1 MKNEI
6 FNYNGNP
13 ITFQIGEATMVNATE
28 MAKPFAKRPAKWLEL
43 PSTKEFLSALQ
54 TIRKS
59 DSEKY
64 VITING
70 GTTDKGKGTWMHEDV
85 ALEFARWLSPTFG
98 IWCND
103 RIKEILKYGITAIPG
118 TLDNALNDP
127 DSLIGALT
135 ELKEARLKVSMA
147 ENKISVLMSLNHPV
161 SQSYSMCLPAVEGK
175 TYTTKDIAKELHL
188 TAQSLNRI
196 LESKGILQKSG
207 SQWLVSSIYADKG
220 FMTMKAY
227 PYRDKSN
234 PRRKRYNY
242 VVVWTAKGREFII
255 SIIRDGQLRLL

>member
-28 MAKPFAKRPAKWLEL
+28 MAKPFGKRPAKWLEL

-59 DSEKY
+59 DSL
-64 VITING
+64 IQTIEGKNG
-70 GTTDKGKGTWMHEDV
+70 GTWLHEDV
-85 ALEFARWLSPTFG
+85 ALEFARWLSPAFG

-103 RIKEILKYGITAIPG
+103 HIKEILKYGITAIPG
-118 TLDNALNDP
+118 TLDNVLNDP
-127 DSLIGALT
+127 DSLIEALT

>member
-28 MAKPFAKRPAKWLEL
+28 MAKPFGKRPAKWLEL

-59 DSEKY
+59 DSL
-64 VITING
+64 IQTIEGKNG
-70 GTTDKGKGTWMHEDV
+70 GTWLHEDV
-85 ALEFARWLSPTFG
+85 ALEFARWLSPAFG

-127 DSLIGALT
+127 DSLIEALT
-135 ELKEARLKVSMA
+135 ELKEARLRVSMA
-147 ENKISVLMSLNHPV
+147 ENKISALMSLNHPV

-188 TAQSLNRI
+188 TAQSLNRM

-220 FMTMKAY
+220 FMTVKAY

-234 PRRKRYNY
+234 PRRERYNY
-242 VVVWTAKGREFII
+242 CVVWTAKGRGFVI

>member
-6 FNYNGNP
+6 FNYNGSP
-13 ITFQIGEATMVNATE
+13 ITFQVGEATMVNATE
-28 MAKPFAKRPAKWLEL
+28 MAKPFGKRCNDFL
-43 PSTKEFLSALQ
+43 STKQTNELINSLSAKTGISATGLVTVNQ
-54 TIRKS
+54 
-59 DSEKY
+59 
-64 VITING
+64 G
-70 GTTDKGKGTWMHEDV
+70 GNNQGTWLHEDL
-85 ALEFARWLSPTFG
+85 ALIFAQWLSPDFYL
-98 IWCND
+98 WCND
-103 RIKEILKYGITAIPG
+103 RIKELMRHGITATPG

-127 DSLIGALT
+127 DSLIKALT

-147 ENKISVLMSLNHPV
+147 ENKISALMSLNHPV
-161 SQSYSMCLPAVEGK
+161 SQSCSMCMPPVEGK

-188 TAQSLNRI
+188 TAQSLNRM

-207 SQWLVSSIYADKG
+207 SQWIVSSIYADRG

>member
-13 ITFQIGEATMVNATE
+13 ITFQIGEATMVNATQ
-28 MAKPFAKRPAKWLEL
+28 MAKPFGKLAKDWLSNK
-43 PSTKEFLSALQ
+43 STKEFLSTLSAVR
-54 TIRKS
+54 TIPLTGLVEIKQGG
-59 DSEKY
+59 
-64 VITING
+64 NG
-70 GTTDKGKGTWMHEDV
+70 EQGTWLHEDV
-85 ALEFARWLSPTFG
+85 ALEFARWLSPAFA

-103 RIKEILKYGITAIPG
+103 RIKEILKYGITAMPG
-118 TLDNALNDP
+118 TLDNVLNDP
-127 DSLIGALT
+127 DSLIKALT
-135 ELKEARLKVSMA
+135 ELKEARLRVSVA
-147 ENKISVLMSLNHPV
+147 ENKISALMSLNKPV
-161 SQSYSMCLPAVEGK
+161 SQSCSMCMPPVEGK

-188 TAQSLNRI
+188 TAQSLNRM

-207 SQWLVSSIYADKG
+207 SQWIVSSIYADRG

>member
-28 MAKPFAKRPAKWLEL
+28 MAKPFGKRPAKWLEL

-59 DSEKY
+59 DSL
-64 VITING
+64 IQTIEGKNG
-70 GTTDKGKGTWMHEDV
+70 GTWLHEDV
-85 ALEFARWLSPTFG
+85 ALEFARWLSPAFG

-127 DSLIGALT
+127 DSLIEALT

-242 VVVWTAKGREFII
+242 VVVWTAKGRGFVV

>member
-13 ITFQIGEATMVNATE
+13 ITFQIGEATMVNATQ
-28 MAKPFAKRPAKWLEL
+28 MAKPFGKLAKDWLSNK
-43 PSTKEFLSALQ
+43 STKEFLSTLSAVR
-54 TIRKS
+54 TIPLTGLVEIKQGG
-59 DSEKY
+59 
-64 VITING
+64 NG
-70 GTTDKGKGTWMHEDV
+70 EQGTWLHEDV
-85 ALEFARWLSPTFG
+85 ALEFARWLSPAFA

-103 RIKEILKYGITAIPG
+103 RIKEILKYGITAMPG

-127 DSLIGALT
+127 DSLIKALT
-135 ELKEARLKVSMA
+135 ELKEARLRVSVA
-147 ENKISVLMSLNHPV
+147 ENKISALMSLNHPV
-161 SQSYSMCLPAVEGK
+161 SQSYSVCMPAVEGK

-188 TAQSLNRI
+188 TAQSLNRM

-207 SQWLVSSIYADKG
+207 SQWIVSSIYADRG

-242 VVVWTAKGREFII
+242 GVVWTAKGREFVIF
-255 SIIRDGQLRLL
+255 IIRDGQLRLL

>member
-28 MAKPFAKRPAKWLEL
+28 MAKPFGKRPAKWLEL

-59 DSEKY
+59 DSL
-64 VITING
+64 IQTIEGKNG
-70 GTTDKGKGTWMHEDV
+70 GTWLHEDV
-85 ALEFARWLSPTFG
+85 ALEFARWLSPAFG

-118 TLDNALNDP
+118 TLDNVLNDP
-127 DSLIGALT
+127 DSLIEALT

>member
-13 ITFQIGEATMVNATE
+13 ITFQVGEATMVNATE
-28 MAKPFAKRPAKWLEL
+28 MAKPFGKRPVDWLRL
-43 PSTKEFLSALQ
+43 LNTQEFIKKLAEV
-54 TIRKS
+54 RKS
-59 DSEKY
+59 H
-64 VITING
+64 NG
-70 GTTDKGKGTWMHEDV
+70 FVVTVKGGNDRTAQGTWLHEDV
-85 ALEFARWLSPTFG
+85 ALEFARWLSPQFA

-103 RIKEILKYGITAIPG
+103 RIKEILKYGIAAMSG

-127 DSLIGALT
+127 DSLIRALT

-147 ENKISVLMSLNHPV
+147 ENKISALMSLNHPV
-161 SQSYSMCLPAVEGK
+161 SQSCSMCMPPVEGK

-188 TAQSLNRI
+188 TGQSLNRM

-207 SQWLVSSIYADKG
+207 SQWIVSSIYADRG

>member
-28 MAKPFAKRPAKWLEL
+28 MAKPFGKRPAKWLEL

-59 DSEKY
+59 DSL
-64 VITING
+64 IQTIEGKNG
-70 GTTDKGKGTWMHEDV
+70 GTWLHEDV
-85 ALEFARWLSPTFG
+85 ALEFARWLSPAFG

-118 TLDNALNDP
+118 TLDNAMNDP
-127 DSLIGALT
+127 DSLIEALT

-242 VVVWTAKGREFII
+242 VVVWTAKGRGFVV

>member
-28 MAKPFAKRPAKWLEL
+28 MAKPFGKRPAKWLEL

-59 DSEKY
+59 DSL
-64 VITING
+64 IQTIEGKNG
-70 GTTDKGKGTWMHEDV
+70 GTWLHEDV
-85 ALEFARWLSPTFG
+85 ALEFARWLSPAFG

-103 RIKEILKYGITAIPG
+103 RIKEILKYGIGITAIPG
-118 TLDNALNDP
+118 TLDNVLNDP
-127 DSLIGALT
+127 DSLIEALT

>member
-28 MAKPFAKRPAKWLEL
+28 MAKPFGKRPAKWLEL

-59 DSEKY
+59 DSL
-64 VITING
+64 IQTIEGKNG
-70 GTTDKGKGTWMHEDV
+70 GTWLHEDV
-85 ALEFARWLSPTFG
+85 ALEFARWLSPAFG

-127 DSLIGALT
+127 DSLIEALT

-196 LESKGILQKSG
+196 LEPKGILQKSG

-242 VVVWTAKGREFII
+242 VVVWTAKGRGFVV

>member
-28 MAKPFAKRPAKWLEL
+28 MAKPFGKQ
-43 PSTKEFLSALQ
+43 PSDWTKTKSSQEFIDSLSIVRNILRTDLMRVVQ
-54 TIRKS
+54 
-59 DSEKY
+59 
-64 VITING
+64 G
-70 GTTDKGKGTWMHEDV
+70 GSMQGTWMHEDV
-85 ALEFARWLSPTFG
+85 AIEFARWLSPAFG

-127 DSLIGALT
+127 DSLIEALT

-175 TYTTKDIAKELHL
+175 T
-188 TAQSLNRI
+188 
-196 LESKGILQKSG
+196 
-207 SQWLVSSIYADKG
+207 
-220 FMTMKAY
+220 
-227 PYRDKSN
+227 
-234 PRRKRYNY
+234 
-242 VVVWTAKGREFII
+242 
-255 SIIRDGQLRLL
+255 

>member
-28 MAKPFAKRPAKWLEL
+28 MAKPFGKQ
-43 PSTKEFLSALQ
+43 PSDWTKTKSSQEFIDSLSIVRNILRTDLMRVVQ
-54 TIRKS
+54 
-59 DSEKY
+59 
-64 VITING
+64 G
-70 GTTDKGKGTWMHEDV
+70 GSMQGTWMHEDV
-85 ALEFARWLSPTFG
+85 AIEFARWLSPAFG

-127 DSLIGALT
+127 DSLIEALT

-188 TAQSLNRI
+188 TAQSLNRM

-207 SQWLVSSIYADKG
+207 SQWLLSSIYADKG
-220 FMTMKAY
+220 FMTVKAY

-234 PRRKRYNY
+234 PRRGRYNY
-242 VVVWTAKGREFII
+242 CVVWTAKGRGFVI

>member
-13 ITFQIGEATMVNATE
+13 ITFQIGEATVVNATE
-28 MAKPFAKRPAKWLEL
+28 MAKPFGKRPAKWLEL

-59 DSEKY
+59 DSL
-64 VITING
+64 IQTIEGKNG
-70 GTTDKGKGTWMHEDV
+70 GTWLHEDV
-85 ALEFARWLSPTFG
+85 ALEFARWLSPAFG

-127 DSLIGALT
+127 DSLIEALT

-242 VVVWTAKGREFII
+242 VVVWTAKGRGFVV